1 MNLDIYARVTAR
13 VVQALESG
21 VAPWV
26 RPWTGEIDPVPI
38 NATTRRPYRGI
49 NNLVLQLEA
58 ASRGYERN
66 VWMTFRQA
74 NELGA
79 RVRRGETGAPIVF
92 WRLRRLDVRGEVYPE
107 RGDEELDERVI
118 PLIRAYT
125 VFNVAQIDGLPPEM
139 AHPLPS
145 VPSWQA
151 HEVAEMVIEASGA
164 DIRQGGFRAYYQ
176 PAEDYVQI
184 PPSAYFPEASA
195 WYSTLLH
202 ELAHWTGHKTRLDRQ
217 LTTRFGTEAYAME
230 ELVAE
235 LASAFLCAA
244 CRIDGR
250 LQHTE
255 YIGSWL
261 KALRHDKRA
270 IFVASAKAQQAADFL
285 LNPQSQVAD
294 QQAVALA
301 A

>member
-1 MNLDIYARVTAR
+1 
-13 VVQALESG
+13 
-21 VAPWV
+21 
-26 RPWTGEIDPVPI
+26 
-38 NATTRRPYRGI
+38 
-49 NNLVLQLEA
+49 
-58 ASRGYERN
+58 
-66 VWMTFRQA
+66 
-74 NELGA
+74 
-79 RVRRGETGAPIVF
+79 
-92 WRLRRLDVRGEVYPE
+92 
-107 RGDEELDERVI
+107 
-118 PLIRAYT
+118 
-125 VFNVAQIDGLPPEM
+125 
-139 AHPLPS
+139 
-145 VPSWQA
+145 
-151 HEVAEMVIEASGA
+151 
-164 DIRQGGFRAYYQ
+164 
-176 PAEDYVQI
+176 
-184 PPSAYFPEASA
+184 
-195 WYSTLLH
+195 
-202 ELAHWTGHKTRLDRQ
+202 
-217 LTTRFGTEAYAME
+217 ME